1 MDNTTIA
8 EKFAQLS
15 TPLIADAMIRLKIP
29 LRVAPFGISSVVSS
43 ARISGRVLPVRHYG
57 SVDIFLE
64 VMETALPG
72 DILVIDNEN
81 RKDEGCIGD
90 LTALEAIASGIK
102 GIVVWGLH
110 RDTPELKQ
118 IGLPIFSY
126 GAFLCGPLRLDER
139 APETMHSARIGNF
152 EVTSSDVVFADDD
165 GCIFVSAEDLES
177 TLSSAQS
184 IWQTERRQASLISEG
199 QTLRRQ
205 FNFDQYLAKRATDP
219 SYTFRMHLRGRQ
231 GAIEE

>member
-1 MDNTTIA
+1 MDNKTIT
-8 EKFAQLS
+8 EKFGPLS

-29 LRVAPFGISSVVSS
+29 LRVAPFGISSVISGS
-43 ARISGRVLPVRHYG
+43 RISGCVLPVRHYG

-64 VMETALPG
+64 VMQSASPS

-81 RKDEGCIGD
+81 RTDEGCIGD

-139 APETMHSARIGNF
+139 APDAMSSARFGNF
-152 EVTSSDVVFADDD
+152 DVTSTDVLFADDD
-165 GCIFVSAEDLES
+165 GCIFVSSADLES
-177 TLSSAQS
+177 ILSSAHS
-184 IWQTERRQASLISEG
+184 IWETERRQASLISEG
-199 QTLRRQ
+199 ETLRRQ
-205 FNFDQYLAKRATDP
+205 FNFDQYLAKRATDG
-219 SYTFRMHLRGRQ
+219 SYTFRVHLRGMQ

>member
-1 MDNTTIA
+1 MDNKTIA
-8 EKFAQLS
+8 EQFTQLS
-15 TPLIADAMIRLKIP
+15 TPLIADAVIRLKRP
-29 LRVAPFGISSVVSS
+29 MRVAPFGISPV
-43 ARISGRVLPVRHYG
+43 ISGSRIAGPVLPVRHYG

-64 VMETALPG
+64 VMESASPG
-72 DILVIDNEN
+72 DVLVIDNEN

-90 LTALEAIASGIK
+90 LTALEAMASNIR

-110 RDTPELKQ
+110 RDTPELVQ

-139 APETMHSARIGNF
+139 SPEAMDSARIGDF
-152 EVTSSDVVFADDD
+152 TVTSGDIVFADDD
-165 GCIFVSAEDLES
+165 GVIFVGADDLEAV
-177 TLSSAQS
+177 LSSAHS
-184 IWQTERRQASLISEG
+184 IWQTERRQAHLIAEG
-199 QTLRRQ
+199 ETLRRQ
-205 FNFDQYLAKRATDP
+205 FDFGEYLAKRKTDA

>member
-1 MDNTTIA
+1 MNNNTIT
-8 EKFAQLS
+8 EKFSQLS
-15 TPLIADAMIRLKIP
+15 TPLIADAMIRLKLP
-29 LRVAPFGISSVVSS
+29 LRVAPFGISPLLNGS
-43 ARISGRVLPVRHYG
+43 RISGRVLPVRHYG

-64 VMETALPG
+64 VMEAASPG

-90 LTALEAIASGIK
+90 LTALEAMASGIS
-102 GIVVWGLH
+102 GIVIWGLH

-139 APETMHSARIGNF
+139 AKEAMHSALIGDF
-152 EVTSSDVVFADDD
+152 EVTSTDVVLADDD
-165 GCIFVSAEDLES
+165 GCIFVNGEDLEAVFS
-177 TLSSAQS
+177 GAHS
-184 IWQTERRQASLISEG
+184 IWQTERRQAGLIAEG
-199 QTLRRQ
+199 ETLRRQ
-205 FNFDQYLAKRATDP
+205 FNFDQYLAKRAMDE
-219 SYTFRMHLRGRQ
+219 SYTFRMHLRGMQ

>member
-1 MDNTTIA
+1 MDNKTIT

-15 TPLIADAMIRLKIP
+15 TPLIADAMIRLKLP
-29 LRVAPFGISSVVSS
+29 LRVAPYGISPVLNGS
-43 ARISGRVLPVRHYG
+43 RISGCVLPVRHYG

-64 VMETALPG
+64 VMEKATPG

-90 LTALEAIASGIK
+90 LTALEAMASNIS

-139 APETMHSARIGNF
+139 APEAMHSARLGNF
-152 EVTSSDVVFADDD
+152 EVMSSDVVFADDD
-165 GCIFVSAEDLES
+165 GCIFVGAEDLES
-177 TLSSAQS
+177 VLSSAHS

-199 QTLRRQ
+199 ETLRLQ
-205 FNFDQYLAKRATDP
+205 FNFGEYLAKRKSDA

>member
-1 MDNTTIA
+1 MDNKTIT
-8 EKFAQLS
+8 EKFAPLS
-15 TPLIADAMIRLKIP
+15 TPLIADAMIRLKLP
-29 LRVAPFGISSVVSS
+29 LRVAPFGITPLLPGS
-43 ARISGRVLPVRHYG
+43 RISGRVLPVRHYG

-64 VMETALPG
+64 VMESALPG

-90 LTALEAIASGIK
+90 LTVLEAIASGIN

-118 IGLPIFSY
+118 IALPIFSY

-139 APETMHSARIGNF
+139 ASEAMHSARVGDF
-152 EVTSSDVVFADDD
+152 EVTSSDAVFADDD
-165 GCIFVSAEDLES
+165 GCVFVSTNDLEAV
-177 TLSSAQS
+177 LSSAHS

-199 QTLRRQ
+199 ETLRRQ
-205 FNFDQYLAKRATDP
+205 FDFDEYLAKRETDA

>member
-1 MDNTTIA
+1 MDNKTIA
-8 EKFAQLS
+8 EKFGPLS
-15 TPLIADAMIRLKIP
+15 TPLIADAMIRLKLP
-29 LRVAPFGISSVVSS
+29 LRVAPFGICPVLAGS
-43 ARISGRVLPVRHYG
+43 RISGRVLPVRHYG

-64 VMETALPG
+64 VMGAAASG

-81 RKDEGCIGD
+81 RRDEGCIGD
-90 LTALEAIASGIK
+90 LTVLEAIASGIN

-118 IGLPIFSY
+118 IGMPIFSY

-139 APETMHSARIGNF
+139 APEAMRSARIGDF
-152 EVTSSDVVFADDD
+152 EVTRSDAVFADED
-165 GCIFVSAEDLES
+165 GCVFVSSDDLEEVIS
-177 TLSSAQS
+177 RAHS

-199 QTLRRQ
+199 ETLRAQ
-205 FNFDQYLAKRATDP
+205 FNFDQYLAKRASDA
-219 SYTFRMHLRGRQ
+219 SYTFRMHLRGMQ